1 MVLTQG
7 LYGCCNCSATA
18 IVRFEY
24 PGSFFASPMRVAG
37 LKEYVLCGVKP
48 ESSANMTLPVS
59 TPDVSKGLH
68 PFQIV
73 WIFCMH

>member
-1 MVLTQG
+1 
-7 LYGCCNCSATA
+7 
-18 IVRFEY
+18 
-24 PGSFFASPMRVAG
+24 MRVAG